1 MRKRK
6 GYFITFEGGEGVGKS
21 TQIQFA
27 ASYLRKI
34 FRNVGAYCNT
44 PLLILREPGST
55 KIGEA
60 IREIL
65 LDSRNR
71 KMSVET
77 ELFLYLAARAQLV
90 CEVIQPALRAG
101 KVVICDRFED
111 STMVYQ
117 RYAVGVTRRIARTS
131 LMQMFKI
138 ARGEI
143 IPDLTFLLDVDV
155 KEGLKRSGRKDRME
169 HKSLRFH
176 ERIRRG
182 YLRLAKE
189 NPKRIVV
196 ISTKAAKEVVKERIE
211 ETLKRVFLRASLR
224 GSATLLGG
232 DEAVF
237 KHRDCF
243 AQRARND

>member
-1 MRKRK
+1 
-6 GYFITFEGGEGVGKS
+6 
-21 TQIQFA
+21 
-27 ASYLRKI
+27 
-34 FRNVGAYCNT
+34 
-44 PLLILREPGST
+44 
-55 KIGEA
+55 
-60 IREIL
+60 
-65 LDSRNR
+65 
-71 KMSVET
+71 
-77 ELFLYLAARAQLV
+77 
-90 CEVIQPALRAG
+90 
-101 KVVICDRFED
+101 
-111 STMVYQ
+111 MVYQ